1 MFRLLK
7 ALPLASA
14 IVAIVALGLFAAS
27 CNSSNHALVRVI
39 NAIPDASGP
48 LDVYINGTNG
58 TKIPALG
65 FQAVYPTQ
73 QSNQSAVYNPVP
85 SGNDTITAYVSGTT
99 IDPVNN
105 GSTSLGG
112 STQYTV
118 ILQGYAASNN
128 APSVLTDNNT
138 APASGYLQF
147 RVINASPSW
156 PSGSADIYIYEVGGG
171 VPASPTIAGLTLG
184 QGQYVPAI
192 SSFAGGFTV
201 YVTAHGA
208 GNNGIAYV
216 NQNYTPATGSIT
228 TLVLVDNSSQNG
240 GGPSAFPIDLTDL
253 Q

>member
-7 ALPLASA
+7 ALPLALA

-27 CNSSNHALVRVI
+27 CNSSNNALIRVV
-39 NAIPDASGP
+39 NAIPDAAGT

-58 TKIPALG
+58 TKIPGLA

-73 QSNQSAVYNPVP
+73 QSNLSAHYSTVP
-85 SGNDTITAYVSGTT
+85 SGNDTITAYVNGTT

-105 GSTSLGG
+105 GSTTLGA

-118 ILQGYAASNN
+118 ILQGFASANN
-128 APSVLTDNNT
+128 APAVLTDNNA
-138 APASGYLQF
+138 APATGYLEY

-156 PSGSADIYIYEVGGG
+156 PSGSADIYIYQVGGA
-171 VPASPTIAGLTLG
+171 VPTSPTIAGLTLG
-184 QGQYVPAI
+184 QGQYAPAI
-192 SSFAGGFTV
+192 AYFAGGFTV

-228 TLVLVDNSSQNG
+228 TLVLVDNSSQDG
-240 GGPSAFPIDLTDL
+240 GGPSGLPVVMTDL